1 MEKILAYHFFG
12 DTLWDGSAVP
22 KDGDT
27 LRVDPND
34 IKLCSYGLHASI
46 EPFDALRYAPGP
58 SLALVEISG
67 RIFRG
72 TDKIVGSER
81 TIIRRI
87 DAGGLLQAFA
97 RKCALEVAGYW
108 DAPGIVIRYLETGD
122 ESLRYAARS
131 AAARYAAESARYA
144 AARCAAESA
153 ESAAWSAARY
163 AAESAQYAARYAAQ
177 SAAWSGVARSGV
189 AWYAQS
195 AAESAAWSAAESAAW
210 SAARSEHRRV
220 FNAMVSGALK

>member
-131 AAARYAAESARYA
+131 AAARYAAESARSA
-144 AARCAAESA
+144 AARYAAESA

-177 SAAWSGVARSGV
+177 SAAWSGVAWSGV
-189 AWYAQS
+189 AWYAQ
-195 AAESAAWSAAESAAW
+195 SAAW

>member
-12 DTLWDGSAVP
+12 DTLRGGSAVP

-46 EPFDALRYAPGP
+46 EPFDALRYALGP

-97 RKCALEVAGYW
+97 RKCALEVAGCW
-108 DAPGIVIRYLETGD
+108 DAPEVVIQYLKTGD
-122 ESLRYAARS
+122 ESLRSAAESAARS
-131 AAARYAAESARYA
+131 AES
-144 AARCAAESA
+144 AESA
-153 ESAAWSAARY
+153 ESAAWFARF
-163 AAESAQYAARYAAQ
+163 ARF
-177 SAAWSGVARSGV
+177 ARS
-189 AWYAQS
+189 
-195 AAESAAWSAAESAAW
+195 AESAAWFARSAAE
-210 SAARSEHRRV
+210 SEHRRV

>member
-131 AAARYAAESARYA
+131 AAARYAAESARSA
-144 AARCAAESA
+144 AARYAAESA

-163 AAESAQYAARYAAQ
+163 AAESAQYAE
-177 SAAWSGVARSGV
+177 S
-189 AWYAQS
+189 
-195 AAESAAWSAAESAAW
+195 AES
-210 SAARSEHRRV
+210 ARSEHRRV

>member
-1 MEKILAYHFFG
+1 
-12 DTLWDGSAVP
+12 
-22 KDGDT
+22 
-27 LRVDPND
+27 
-34 IKLCSYGLHASI
+34 
-46 EPFDALRYAPGP
+46 
-58 SLALVEISG
+58 
-67 RIFRG
+67 
-72 TDKIVGSER
+72 
-81 TIIRRI
+81 
-87 DAGGLLQAFA
+87 LLQAFA

-131 AAARYAAESARYA
+131 AAARYAAESARSA
-144 AARCAAESA
+144 AARYAAESA
-153 ESAAWSAARY
+153 ESAAWSAAQY

-177 SAAWSGVARSGV
+177 SAAWSGVAWSGV

>member
-131 AAARYAAESARYA
+131 AAARYAAESARSA
-144 AARCAAESA
+144 AARYAAESA

-177 SAAWSGVARSGV
+177 SAAWYAAQYA

-195 AAESAAWSAAESAAW
+195 AAESAAWSAAESAR

>member
-131 AAARYAAESARYA
+131 AAARYAAESARSA
-144 AARCAAESA
+144 AARYAAESA

-177 SAAWSGVARSGV
+177 SAAWSGVAQSAV

-195 AAESAAWSAAESAAW
+195 AAESAAWSAAESAAR